1 MENKNKENEKSAQPG
16 FKVSGDWGKQSR
28 ALKEKFPT
36 LTSEDV
42 KFQTGEESGLMKR
55 METRLDKN
63 REEVI
68 GILETNQKACC

>member
-1 MENKNKENEKSAQPG
+1 METKNKENEKKPNKA
-16 FKVSGDWGKQSR
+16 FTVSGDWGKQSR
-28 ALKEKFPT
+28 ALKEKYPT

-55 METRLDKN
+55 METRLHKN

-68 GILETNQKACC
+68 GILQTNQKACC